1 MVYKIKLKNSP
12 KYALISDEAYSH
24 VSNNPYLKAIGFLEN
39 LRMHSNGYAF
49 FQKNHPLKSGGYR
62 NETIYLHRYIAERFV
77 HKPKSDK
84 KLYVSIKNGN
94 KLDCRVENLEWVPR
108 SVAVRNTRK
117 MFNSTGYRGVGKE
130 RNKYRA
136 VLYKGKVKYDL
147 GFFDTPEEAAEAY
160 NKKSEE
166 LFGKTRSLN
175 VIGHPK
181 KRYDPTIE
189 KRKQIEER
197 NKRKLQ
203 SKKKRAQASSSKAK
217 ASKRAM
223 E

>member
-12 KYALISDEAYSH
+12 EYALVSDEAYEQITK
-24 VSNNPYLKAIGFLEN
+24 NERLKAIGFLEN

-49 FQKNHPLKSGGYR
+49 FQKNHPLKKGGYR

-77 HKPKSDK
+77 SKPASEK
-84 KLYVSIKNGN
+84 KLYVSIQNGN

-108 SVAVRNTRK
+108 SIAVRNTRK

-136 VLYKGKVKYDL
+136 VLYQGNQKYDL
-147 GFFDTPEEAAEAY
+147 GFFDTAEEAADAY

-175 VIGHPK
+175 NIGSPK
-181 KRYDPTIE
+181 QKYDAIAE
-189 KRKQIEER
+189 KRHIIEQRRKREKQKKMR
-197 NKRKLQ
+197 NKLKA
-203 SKKKRAQASSSKAK
+203 KGKSKA
-217 ASKRAM
+217 SN
-223 E
+223 